1 MRCGHHRRWPTGPSA
16 GRFARQRVT
25 PAERAQRKGTL
36 EGPLGGDGPGL
47 RRLFGQSEDG
57 DGAGEGTGPSSQVVG
72 QPQPGV
78 F

>member
-1 MRCGHHRRWPTGPSA
+1 MRCRHHRGCLAGLWA
-16 GRFARQRVT
+16 GRVAGLRVT
-25 PAERAQRKGTL
+25 PEGAQKTGTL

-72 QPQPGV
+72 QPQAGV